1 MYCIGPTL
9 VVVSKHTIIKNKTVQ
24 YTEARAVEKSTWPKK
39 KKKSKH
45 LILITCDHLEHRFR
59 CLAHF
64 T

>member
-39 KKKSKH
+39 KKRVN
-45 LILITCDHLEHRFR
+45 I
-59 CLAHF
+59 
-64 T
+64 